1 MKQMVDLIAV
11 EHAVNRLINKRKRDL
26 YKENEVRIK
35 EDVEIQKEY
44 LKKLNEKAF
53 NYKNIVE
60 SFYSYAKSNIAF
72 DEPYFIDEI
81 LDLKVKDEYTYD
93 EFICKFEKLDNF
105 YSYKIKELQMFIIR
119 FLNDN
124 IIKLNNNKI
133 LSNEDISGVICH
145 EEFCYIISSSL
156 ESNQSGN
163 KEIIFKRKVNS
174 KNYNFPLNSQPT
186 STDNNYDF
194 YNIFINDD
202 IIETMKNLIE
212 SKLN

>member
-1 MKQMVDLIAV
+1 MKQVDLIAI
-11 EHAVNRLINKRKRDL
+11 ERAVNMLISKSKKEF
-26 YKENEVRIK
+26 YKKNEIHIK
-35 EDVEIQKEY
+35 EDVGIKKEY

-105 YSYKIKELQMFIIR
+105 YSYKIKELQMFIIK

-124 IIKLNNNKI
+124 IIKLNDNKI
-133 LSNEDISGVICH
+133 LSDEDISGVICH
-145 EEFCYIISSSL
+145 KEFCYIISSSL
-156 ESNQSGN
+156 EINQSGN
-163 KEIIFKRKVNS
+163 KEIVFKRKVNS
-174 KNYNFPLNSQPT
+174 KNYDFLLNSQPT